1 MKAIY
6 VHWMS
11 ELHILGNG
19 NLVHCQ
25 LQSENLAH
33 QMTNMFIGDEY
44 FELMFEY
51 VSQEHYID
59 ETNNK
64 EIYRYRYNLKE
75 NLYLTKRLDKKEI
88 IQLIAK
94 LKCFYLNSTRN
105 KMGEFFME
113 DIVYEE
119 EEYRWMH

>member
-1 MKAIY
+1 MDKY
-6 VHWMS
+6 KTSKEEVF
-11 ELHILGNG
+11 
-19 NLVHCQ
+19 V
-25 LQSENLAH
+25 
-33 QMTNMFIGDEY
+33 IGGG
-44 FELMFEY
+44 
-51 VSQEHYID
+51 
-59 ETNNK
+59 
-64 EIYRYRYNLKE
+64 EIYSALLPYCK

>member
-1 MKAIY
+1 MMKQI
-6 VHWMS
+6 
-11 ELHILGNG
+11 
-19 NLVHCQ
+19 
-25 LQSENLAH
+25 
-33 QMTNMFIGDEY
+33 TRK
-44 FELMFEY
+44 
-51 VSQEHYID
+51 YID
-59 ETNNK
+59 
-64 EIYRYRYNLKE
+64 I
-75 NLYLTKRLDKKEI
+75 DI

>member
-1 MKAIY
+1 MPVTIRESGTSDDEY
-6 VHWMS
+6 VY
-11 ELHILGNG
+11 LL
-19 NLVHCQ
+19 
-25 LQSENLAH
+25 
-33 QMTNMFIGDEY
+33 FIGDEY

-51 VSQEHYID
+51 VSHEHYID

-105 KMGEFFME
+105 KMWEFFME